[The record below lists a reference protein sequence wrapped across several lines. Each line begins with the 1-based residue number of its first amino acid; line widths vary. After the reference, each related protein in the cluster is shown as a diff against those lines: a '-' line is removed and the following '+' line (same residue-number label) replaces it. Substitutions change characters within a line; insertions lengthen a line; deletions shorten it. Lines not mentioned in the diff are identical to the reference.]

1 MIRFLVISAILFPL
15 AVGAAEAGSD
25 SFSLSDCKVHKTRS
39 FILKE
44 AKASQQAPQANA
56 QQGKG
61 PFPVAPARS
70 GAADIV
76 VKKAEEGSEKE
87 IDLRNV
93 DWQTVKGNDKEKD
106 ENVKNG
112 DEGEDKGDGDK
123 EGEDDDK
130 KDDKKD
136 DKDKKEDEGG
146 GGWDRLWD
154 APKLG

>member
-1 MIRFLVISAILFPL
+1 MLRLLVILAILFPP
-15 AVGAAEAGSD
+15 AVVAAEAGNNSSSRRD
-25 SFSLSDCKVHKTRS
+25 STVHKTRS
-39 FILKE
+39 FILKGAE
-44 AKASQQAPQANA
+44 APQQAPRVNA

-61 PFPVAPARS
+61 LFPVAPAGS

-76 VKKAEEGSEKE
+76 VKKEGSGPEKE

-93 DWQTVKGNDKEKD
+93 DWQSEKNGDKGKD

-112 DEGEDKGDGDK
+112 DEGEDKDNGDK
-123 EGEDDDK
+123 EDEGDDK

-136 DKDKKEDEGG
+136 DKAKKEDEGG